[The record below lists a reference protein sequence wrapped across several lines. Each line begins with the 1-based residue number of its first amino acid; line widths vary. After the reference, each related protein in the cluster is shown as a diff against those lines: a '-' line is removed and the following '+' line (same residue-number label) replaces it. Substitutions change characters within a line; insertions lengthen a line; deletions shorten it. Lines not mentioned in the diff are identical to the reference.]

1 VSYSRFA
8 PITGTLLARKGD
20 AAPSVGPSVG
30 LKRVFGWA
38 GQPAPTP
45 REPFVE
51 IPREIPIP
59 PLTAPPGEPE
69 QHDAMEHQ
77 RKPQSL
83 FDKPKRIVVSFSP
96 CEFERLGIAAVKKN
110 MSRHD
115 LVRYTMNQ
123 FLQKLGRESQSHCA
137 CLNSGESSNCS
148 SV

>member
-1 VSYSRFA
+1 VSYAKFA

-20 AAPSVGPSVG
+20 AAPSVG

-38 GQPAPTP
+38 GQPAPLP
-45 REPFVE
+45 REPLVE
-51 IPREIPIP
+51 MPSEVPLP
-59 PLTAPPGEPE
+59 PPAAVTIEPE
-69 QHDAMEHQ
+69 HHDEPEHQ
-77 RKPQSL
+77 HKPQSL
-83 FDKPKRIVVSFSP
+83 FDKPRRIVVSFSP

-115 LVRYTMNQ
+115 LVRHTMNQ

-148 SV
+148 GI